1 MAKKTK
7 HLSVKEIENAYEVQ
21 ILSKQF
27 TQELDDEVHSVIGML
42 FFQTRSHIQLDVTN
56 LNYIPLSF
64 INQIIALAR
73 DLRAKK
79 RVLVLVGV
87 PYSTYHFLQ
96 RFQLTKLF
104 FQLKDGMVKRK
115 FQNPLRSKGEFLT

>member
-7 HLSVKEIENAYEVQ
+7 HLSVREIDNAYEIVVNSHEFSNQ
-21 ILSKQF
+21 VDNEI
-27 TQELDDEVHSVIGML
+27 HSVIGML

-56 LNYIPLSF
+56 LNSLPVSFLVQILS
-64 INQIIALAR
+64 LAR

-87 PYSTYHFLQ
+87 PISTYHFLN
-96 RFQLTKLF
+96 RFRLTRMF
-104 FQLKDGMVKRK
+104 FPVKGGMVKRK
-115 FQNPLRSKGEFLT
+115 VQNPLRAKGEFLR